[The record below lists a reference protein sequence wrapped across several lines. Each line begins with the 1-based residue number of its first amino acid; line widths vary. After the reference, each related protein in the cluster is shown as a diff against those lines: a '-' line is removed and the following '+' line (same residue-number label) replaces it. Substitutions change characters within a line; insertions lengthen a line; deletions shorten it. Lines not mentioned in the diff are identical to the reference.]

1 MNLCNR
7 GRKEAGRRG
16 GEGCRT
22 HATESVRRSTAAAIG
37 VQEQHRT
44 LHVQARSREAL
55 PREKE
60 TSALWPRRGRRG
72 LRQRCASSFDG
83 GFWSRVPHVLG
94 TPAAAAL
101 EFYSGPVRR
110 GASNRTTRPR
120 MSSMED
126 ELKGG
131 SNEIK
136 AEGGMDSETLPEPG
150 E

>member
-1 MNLCNR
+1 MNLCSR

-22 HATESVRRSTAAAIG
+22 HATESVRRSAAAAIG
-37 VQEQHRT
+37 VQEQHQT

-55 PREKE
+55 PRKNEP
-60 TSALWPRRGRRG
+60 SALWPRRGRRG

-83 GFWSRVPHVLG
+83 GCRSRVPHVLG

-120 MSSMED
+120 MSSKED